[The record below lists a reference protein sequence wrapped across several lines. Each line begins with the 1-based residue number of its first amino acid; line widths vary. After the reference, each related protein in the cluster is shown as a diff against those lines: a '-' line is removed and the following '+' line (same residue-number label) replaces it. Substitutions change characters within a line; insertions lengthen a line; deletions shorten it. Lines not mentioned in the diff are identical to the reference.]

1 MSHSTLVTTDQL
13 APHLDDPNWIVID
26 CRFVLSDPPAGR
38 AMYIDGH
45 IPQAR
50 FADLDQDLSSP
61 ISEQSGRHPLP
72 TPEQFLKAV
81 KRWGINKQTQVVAYD
96 QLGGALASRLWW
108 LMRWMGHRQ
117 VAVLEGGYPAWTA
130 QGLPTTADLPEVV
143 SSDFQGTPDNQMWLT
158 SEAVAQNLSSDPSVL
173 VDARDAAR
181 YRGEV
186 EPVDP
191 VAGHVPGAINLPF
204 KANLDEQ
211 GRFLSAADLHA
222 RFQTVVADRQ
232 PQDIVHMCGSGVT
245 ACHNILAMEVAGI
258 DRADLYV
265 GSWSDWSS
273 HDLPVATGGSGST

>member
-13 APHLDDPNWIVID
+13 APHLDDPNWVVID
-26 CRFVLSDPPAGR
+26 CRFVLSDPAAGR

-72 TPEQFLKAV
+72 APEQFLEAV
-81 KRWGINKQTQVVAYD
+81 KRWGINKHTQVVAYD
-96 QLGGALASRLWW
+96 QMGGALASRLWW
-108 LMRWMGHRQ
+108 LMRWLGHRQ

-143 SSDFQGTPDNQMWLT
+143 PGDFQGTPDNQMWLT
-158 SEAVAQNLSSDPSVL
+158 SEAVAQNLSSDTSAL

-222 RFQTVVADRQ
+222 RFQTVVGDRQ

-245 ACHNILAMEVAGI
+245 ACHNILAMEVAGLSGS
-258 DRADLYV
+258 RLYA
-265 GSWSDWSS
+265 GSWSEWIRDEQR
-273 HDLPVATGGSGST
+273 PVG